1 MTQNKS
7 NTLLF
12 PFYRV
17 YTKCLENLPSFS
29 QGKGERGNTSC
40 DDVHQGAI
48 ILIPPQDS
56 TTLYIHT
63 YLCENTCYKAPIR
76 FFMFCFVKAYPDSIT
91 DHVFMSKLASTYLSM
106 NKLAV
111 VFMVLL
117 CANNAKNAYSF
128 IHVLLRLVYIVC
140 RLSRPS
146 IFLFFSHIYIF

>member
-1 MTQNKS
+1 MLRSCGKTRSAPYSWKEIRTVYYTDHAFKCILASSSFEMKKLAVLITVHLCGNK
-7 NTLLF
+7 
-12 PFYRV
+12 Y
-17 YTKCLENLPSFS
+17 YKM
-29 QGKGERGNTSC
+29 
-40 DDVHQGAI
+40 
-48 ILIPPQDS
+48 LI
-56 TTLYIHT
+56 H
-63 YLCENTCYKAPIR
+63 
-76 FFMFCFVKAYPDSIT
+76 FFMSCFVKAYPEDSIT

-146 IFLFFSHIYIF
+146 IFLFFSHIYIFYNIFS